1 MDRVEGLVGLAS
13 RISAFVHEAQRERG
27 ASSLFLGAQG
37 AQFGPELAAQRG
49 RTDAALAGLPEAV
62 TAATGFGPVFAAR
75 SEGFAQALTGL
86 AAQRRAVD
94 ALTAAT
100 PQAVAYYTG
109 LIGEGLGLVRA
120 MGGAIDEASLAARAN
135 AYAAFLALKEAAGQ
149 ERAVAAAVFASGNLD
164 LAAARRLATLAAE
177 QATYAGLFRAG
188 AEAGQ
193 AHLLDAAEATGPA
206 REVARLRTVA
216 QETMPGTP
224 LAFRDAPAW
233 FRLATQRIDA
243 LKGVEDRLTADL
255 VAAAGAVHARAG
267 RMLALWAA
275 GGLALFALSAG
286 LAVWLGTAIARPLSR
301 MAGVLTAIG
310 RDAGTAD
317 MTIPT
322 GGPREVRAIA
332 AAALAFRDSV
342 AERRV
347 ARAAQE
353 RLAAETAAAQRAA
366 AIGLADS
373 FERQVGGIVAA
384 VSAAAAQLEASAHGM
399 ARAAQDTTD
408 LSRAV
413 AVSADSA
420 ARSADTV
427 AAATEELTASVRE
440 IGVQV
445 GSSADLAAAAT
456 RSADGMA
463 GEVHRLAQAA
473 GSIGEIVAIISQIAG
488 QTNLLA
494 LNATI
499 EAARAGEAGR
509 GFAVVAAEVKHLA
522 EQTARATEEIA
533 GKVAEITGSTE
544 VLGPVDRRHHRGD
557 PRPRPDRRR
566 DRRHGRAAGRGHR
579 GDRPDHR
586 ADLAGHKRGL
596 EAHGGRRRGGRH
608 REPGLGPG
616 AARGGRPVPAGGRS
630 ARRGRDLPHPGS
642 RSLIAGSRR
651 ARLFGGVSRA
661 VPRHSAAPAKGPGPP
676 EPGFPYAARPS
687 PRSRSALRQRAASRA
702 SSDRPR
708 PRKSATPWPI
718 GRNGNEEPN
727 RNWSFMN
734 PFAAST

>member
-1 MDRVEGLVGLAS
+1 MPILASLRARILAVALAPCLAFAGAAGLAVSDQWARRAEMDRVEGLVGLAS

-37 AQFGPELAAQRG
+37 AQFGPELAAQRR

-120 MGGAIDEASLAARAN
+120 MGGAIDEAGLAARAN

-267 RMLALWAA
+267 RMLSLWAA

-317 MTIPT
+317 LTIPT

-366 AIGLADS
+366 ALGLADS

-544 VLGPVDRRHHRGD
+544 ASVRSIGGITAVIRDLARIGAEIAAMVEQQGAATAEIARTTAQTSQDTSGVSKHMAGVGAAAGTASQGSAQVLHAAADLSRQAGDLRGAVETFLT
-557 PRPRPDRRR
+557 RV
-566 DRRHGRAAGRGHR
+566 RAA
-579 GDRPDHR
+579 
-586 ADLAGHKRGL
+586 
-596 EAHGGRRRGGRH
+596 
-608 REPGLGPG
+608 
-616 AARGGRPVPAGGRS
+616 
-630 ARRGRDLPHPGS
+630 
-642 RSLIAGSRR
+642 
-651 ARLFGGVSRA
+651 
-661 VPRHSAAPAKGPGPP
+661 
-676 EPGFPYAARPS
+676 
-687 PRSRSALRQRAASRA
+687 
-702 SSDRPR
+702 
-708 PRKSATPWPI
+708 
-718 GRNGNEEPN
+718 
-727 RNWSFMN
+727 
-734 PFAAST
+734 

>member
-1 MDRVEGLVGLAS
+1 MPILASLRARILAVALAPCLAFAGAAGLAVSDQWARRAEMGRVEGLVGLAS

-27 ASSLFLGAQG
+27 ASSLFLGAKG
-37 AQFGPELAAQRG
+37 AQFGPELAAQRV
-49 RTDAALAGLPEAV
+49 RTDAALAGLPEAMK
-62 TAATGFGPVFAAR
+62 AATGFGPVFQAR
-75 SEGFAQALTGL
+75 GEGFARALTGL

-94 ALTAAT
+94 ALTAAP

-120 MGGAIDEASLAARAN
+120 MGGAIDEAGLAARAN

-149 ERAVAAAVFASGNLD
+149 ERAAASAVFASGTLD
-164 LAAARRLATLAAE
+164 LAAARRLATLAAD

-193 AHLLDAAEATGPA
+193 ASLLDAAEATEPSRA
-206 REVARLRTVA
+206 VARLRAGV

-224 LAFRDAPAW
+224 PAFRDAPGW
-233 FRLATQRIDA
+233 FRLASQRIDA

-255 VAAAGAVHARAG
+255 VAAAGAAHARAE

-317 MTIPT
+317 LTIPT

-342 AERRV
+342 AERRA

-366 AIGLADS
+366 ALGLADS
-373 FERQVGGIVAA
+373 FERQVGGIVEA

-445 GSSADLAAAAT
+445 GSSADLAANAT

-509 GFAVVAAEVKHLA
+509 GFAVVAAEVKTLA

-544 VLGPVDRRHHRGD
+544 ASVRSIGGITAVIRDLARIGAEIAAMVEQQGAATAEIARTTAQTSQDTRGVSGHMAGVGAAAGTASQGSAQVL
-557 PRPRPDRRR
+557 
-566 DRRHGRAAGRGHR
+566 RAA
-579 GDRPDHR
+579 
-586 ADLAGHKRGL
+586 ADLSRQAGDLRGAVEGFL
-596 EAHGGRRRGGRH
+596 
-608 REPGLGPG
+608 
-616 AARGGRPVPAGGRS
+616 ARV
-630 ARRGRDLPHPGS
+630 
-642 RSLIAGSRR
+642 
-651 ARLFGGVSRA
+651 
-661 VPRHSAAPAKGPGPP
+661 
-676 EPGFPYAARPS
+676 
-687 PRSRSALRQRAASRA
+687 RAA
-702 SSDRPR
+702 
-708 PRKSATPWPI
+708 
-718 GRNGNEEPN
+718 
-727 RNWSFMN
+727 
-734 PFAAST
+734 

>member
-1 MDRVEGLVGLAS
+1 MPILASLRARILAVALAPCLAFAGAAGLAVSDQWARRAEMDRVEGLVGLAS

-37 AQFGPELAAQRG
+37 AQFGPELAAQRR

-120 MGGAIDEASLAARAN
+120 MGGAIDEAGLAARAN

-255 VAAAGAVHARAG
+255 VATAGAVRARAD
-267 RMLALWAA
+267 RMLTLWSA
-275 GGLALFALSAG
+275 GGLALFALAAG
-286 LAVWLGTAIARPLSR
+286 LAVWLGTTIARPLGR
-301 MAGVLTAIG
+301 MAAVLTAIG
-310 RDAGTAD
+310 RDEPMDDAAD
-317 MTIPT
+317 LAVPS
-322 GGPREVRAIA
+322 GGPHEVRTIA
-332 AAALAFRDSV
+332 AAAVTFRDSV
-342 AERRV
+342 AERRA

-353 RLAAETAAAQRAA
+353 RRAAETAEAQRAA
-366 AIGLADS
+366 ALGLADS
-373 FERQVGGIVAA
+373 FERQVGGIVEA
-384 VSAAAAQLEASAHGM
+384 VSAAAAQLESSARGM
-399 ARAAQDTTD
+399 ARAARDTTD
-408 LSRAV
+408 LGRAV

-427 AAATEELTASVRE
+427 AAATEELTASVQE

-445 GSSADLAAAAT
+445 GHSADLATAAT
-456 RSADGMA
+456 RDADGMA
-463 GEVHRLAQAA
+463 GEIRRLAQAA
-473 GSIGEIVAIISQIAG
+473 GSIGEIVAMISSIAG

-509 GFAVVAAEVKHLA
+509 GFAVVAAEVKALA
-522 EQTARATEEIA
+522 EQTARATGEIGA
-533 GKVAEITGSTE
+533 KVAQITGSTE
-544 VLGPVDRRHHRGD
+544 ASVRSIGGITGAIRNLARIGTEIAAMVEEQGAATAEIARTTAQTAQDTRGVSGHMAGVGEAADTASQGSAQVLQAAGD
-557 PRPRPDRRR
+557 LSRQA
-566 DRRHGRAAGRGHR
+566 GELRAAV
-579 GDRPDHR
+579 
-586 ADLAGHKRGL
+586 AGFL
-596 EAHGGRRRGGRH
+596 ER
-608 REPGLGPG
+608 
-616 AARGGRPVPAGGRS
+616 V
-630 ARRGRDLPHPGS
+630 
-642 RSLIAGSRR
+642 
-651 ARLFGGVSRA
+651 
-661 VPRHSAAPAKGPGPP
+661 
-676 EPGFPYAARPS
+676 
-687 PRSRSALRQRAASRA
+687 RAA
-702 SSDRPR
+702 
-708 PRKSATPWPI
+708 
-718 GRNGNEEPN
+718 
-727 RNWSFMN
+727 
-734 PFAAST
+734 